1 MGRLALVATTDQMIN
16 VLSEVKRLAVRY
28 RELTGRPLGVTGEV
42 AEYEA
47 CRLLGLEPAPVR
59 SPGYDAIRHLDDGTA
74 ELVQIK
80 GRCILPGAGR
90 SQQIGGIKLGDKW
103 DAVLLVLL
111 DERLEATA
119 IFRADRALV
128 EEALRAPGSRAR
140 NERGAL
146 SVAKFRQISEKLW
159 PAVT

>member
-1 MGRLALVATTDQMIN
+1 VTTDQMIE
-16 VLSEVKRLAVRY
+16 VLAEVKRLAVRY

-47 CRLLGLEPAPVR
+47 CRLLGLELAPVR
-59 SPGYDAIRHLDDGTA
+59 SPGYDAIRHLDDGTV

-80 GRCILPGAGR
+80 GRCILPGPGR
-90 SQQIGGIKLGDKW
+90 SQQIGGINVVDRW
-103 DAVLLVLL
+103 DAVMLVLL

-119 IFRADRALV
+119 IFRADRGSV
-128 EEALRAPGSRAR
+128 EEALQAPGSRAR

-146 SVAKFRQISEKLW
+146 SVARFRRIGEKVW
-159 PAVT
+159 PADAP